1 MSRSFS
7 KAYGLAGFRVGFSV
21 SSEDMANYLNRV
33 RQPFNANSLALYAAE
48 KALEEAVSF
57 LEIMALSYCVM
68 MT

>member
-21 SSEDMANYLNRV
+21 SSEDIANYLNRV

-48 KALEEAVSF
+48 KPDRR
-57 LEIMALSYCVM
+57 
-68 MT
+68 